1 MHYVQTDQAVYIIF
15 VQFFYI
21 SYTLNYLKCIV
32 WYYNDAL
39 RD

>member
-1 MHYVQTDQAVYIIF
+1 MSKLIKLYTLF
-15 VQFFYI
+15 LCSFFYI